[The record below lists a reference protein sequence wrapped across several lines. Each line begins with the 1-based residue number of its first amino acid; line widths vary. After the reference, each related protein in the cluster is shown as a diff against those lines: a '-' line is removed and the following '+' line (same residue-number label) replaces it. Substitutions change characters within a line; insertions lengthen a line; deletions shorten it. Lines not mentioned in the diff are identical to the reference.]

1 MVKPKPQASPA
12 LAEGAETTMSTGH
25 PLLAQMLQT
34 DKFAADAQKRKE
46 FQEFQIAELE
56 TWKQTVLTLAASTN
70 GQLFL
75 KSMVQHS
82 GMFSSPNYK
91 DTLKMVDVRLK
102 SAFYLDWV
110 RPYLTPDLRSTIE

>member
-1 MVKPKPQASPA
+1 MVKPKPQASQPS
-12 LAEGAETTMSTGH
+12 EDKVSTGH
-25 PLLAQMLQT
+25 PLLNQMLQT
-34 DKFAADAQKRKE
+34 DAFADQARKRQE

-56 TWKQTVLTLAASTN
+56 TWKATVKALAASVD

-91 DTLKMVDVRLK
+91 DTLRMVDVRLK

-110 RPYLTPDLRSTIE
+110 RPFLTPDIRSTIE